1 MDTPESAIGEVALPA
16 TVFAALR
23 RELGDA
29 VGELAI
35 IHALHAAGYATGAEA
50 AGLVRTAIGGDTAEV
65 GRTAFWRRFGG
76 FFARR
81 GWGTLVH
88 EHGHEAVGLLAAS
101 DWIESSDGDAP
112 GGCSFSAGFLSG
124 VLTAVAGG
132 AVAVL
137 EVECRGRGDARCAFA
152 FGSETAIH
160 EVYGEMLDGA
170 DLAGA
175 LESL

>member
-1 MDTPESAIGEVALPA
+1 MDTPESAIGEVAVPA
-16 TVFAALR
+16 TVFTALR

-29 VGELAI
+29 AGDLPI
-35 IHALHAAGYATGAEA
+35 IHALHAAGYATGSEA
-50 AGLVRTAIGGDTAEV
+50 AGLVRTALGGDPDGV
-65 GRTAFWRRFGG
+65 GRKAFWRRLCG

-88 EHGHEAVGLLAAS
+88 EEGNEAVGLLVSS
-101 DWIESSDGDAP
+101 DWVESGGQDAP
-112 GGCSFSAGFLSG
+112 GGCSFSSGFLSG
-124 VLTAVAGG
+124 VLTALAGG

-137 EVECRGRGDARCAFA
+137 EVECRGRGDARCTFA

-160 EVYGEMLDGA
+160 EVYGEMLEGA